1 MLLRFRL
8 VLLILPSLL
17 WIYSCKTIDYI
28 YYLSQGKNLSQI
40 QFLDGEDYV
49 DIHTLDNIQLKGF
62 SVSDYHHELVKRYIR
77 SYQIK
82 GNKTL
87 DIILSRAG
95 FYLPLIKK
103 VFKEK
108 NIPEDL
114 AYLPIIES
122 GFNPK
127 AKSRAGAVGL
137 WQFMYGTGNMYGLKA
152 NYWYDDRR
160 DFVKATTAAA
170 YHLKFLYKKL
180 DNWLLVL
187 AAYNGGLTRVT
198 STIKKYK
205 NDNFWK
211 LIEEDHLPEETKNYV
226 PKFIASVMIAK
237 NYKNNKKGV
246 TDIQG
251 VPVTSDKLKVYELED
266 ATDINILAQHMGVNV
281 SSLKKLNPALRS
293 WATPPSIKFPIY
305 VPNHLYN
312 NFVQSF
318 STIPIEE
325 RVTYRR
331 YFVKIGDNLTTVS
344 KKYGI
349 PINPIAEINK
359 FKSRHDIKAG
369 THIIL
374 PIRGLDRAS
383 TIDKE
388 YHNKNKSKKKKISDY
403 DNVFLYL
410 VQPQDTLYVI
420 ANRFRV
426 SLQSLIELNQLTL
439 ETDNMMVREGSFLLI
454 DSQAKR

>member
-1 MLLRFRL
+1 MLLKFHL
-8 VLLILPSLL
+8 VSLFLPSLL

-28 YYLSQGKNLSQI
+28 HYLSQGKNLSQI
-40 QFLDGEDYV
+40 QFLDGKDYV

-62 SVSDYHHELVKRYIR
+62 SVSDYHHKLVKRYIR
-77 SYQIK
+77 SYQIE

-87 DIILSRAG
+87 DIILSRAD

-103 VFKEK
+103 IFKEK

-187 AAYNGGLTRVT
+187 AAYNGGLARIR

-226 PKFIASVMIAK
+226 PKFIASVMISK

-251 VPVTSDKLKVYELED
+251 VPVSSDKLKTYELED
-266 ATDINILAQHMGVNV
+266 ATDINILAQYMGVNV
-281 SSLKKLNPALRS
+281 SILKKLNPALKS

-318 STIPIEE
+318 SIVPVEE

-359 FKSRHDIKAG
+359 FKSRHAIKAG

-388 YHNKNKSKKKKISDY
+388 YHKKNKPRKRKLSDY
-403 DNVFLYL
+403 NDAFLYL

-420 ANRFRV
+420 ANRFHV

-439 ETDNMMVREGSFLLI
+439 ETDNMIVREGSFLLI
-454 DSQAKR
+454 DSQVKR

>member
-1 MLLRFRL
+1 MLLRFHL
-8 VLLILPSLL
+8 VLLFLPSLL

-28 YYLSQGKNLSQI
+28 HYLSQGKNLSQI

-82 GNKTL
+82 GDKTL
-87 DIILSRAG
+87 DIILSRAD

-103 VFKEK
+103 IFKEK

-160 DFVKATTAAA
+160 DFVKATIAAA

-187 AAYNGGLTRVT
+187 AAYNGGLARVS

-226 PKFIASVMIAK
+226 PKFIASVMISK

-251 VPVTSDKLKVYELED
+251 VPVSSDNLKIYELED

-281 SSLKKLNPALRS
+281 SSLKKLNPALKS

-359 FKSRHDIKAG
+359 FKSRHAIKAG

-374 PIRGLDRAS
+374 PIRGLSRAS

-388 YHNKNKSKKKKISDY
+388 YHNKNKPRKEKLSNY
-403 DNVFLYL
+403 NNVFLYL

-420 ANRFRV
+420 ANRFHV

-439 ETDNMMVREGSFLLI
+439 ETDNMIVREGSFLLI
-454 DSQAKR
+454 DSQTKR